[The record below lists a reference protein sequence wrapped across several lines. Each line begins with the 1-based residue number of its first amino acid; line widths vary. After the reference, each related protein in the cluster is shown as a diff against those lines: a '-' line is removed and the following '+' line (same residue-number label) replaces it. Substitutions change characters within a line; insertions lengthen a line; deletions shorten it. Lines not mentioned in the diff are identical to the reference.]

1 MHPLFERRISVRDF
15 TDQVVPEEDIRSIV
29 EAATQAPSGKN
40 VQNWR
45 FVVVRNPGVIAR
57 MAQVVREEN
66 RRLSEAGASAP
77 DTERFSKMMKYHSL
91 FDRAPV
97 VVLIYSSDYAST
109 GLSQHQA
116 MGSPDAVLEAI
127 DRPKPGIQNAA
138 AAMAFL
144 QLAAA
149 DLGYGT
155 CWMTGPLYA
164 REAIEALIGFD
175 EPGFFLT
182 CLTPLGVPEKWPSRR
197 PKRRPIEEVLTFID

>member
-1 MHPLFERRISVRDF
+1 MHPLFEKRISVRQFKD
-15 TDQVVPEEDIRSIV
+15 TPVPESEIRAII
-29 EAATQAPSGKN
+29 EAATMAPSGKN
-40 VQNWR
+40 AQNWR
-45 FVVVRNPGVIAR
+45 FVVVRNPSVITR
-57 MAQVVREEN
+57 MGELVREEN
-66 RRLSEAGASAP
+66 ARLSRLGADAP
-77 DTERFSKMMKYHSL
+77 DTERFTKMVTYHSL

-97 VVLIYSSDYAST
+97 VVLLYSSDYPST
-109 GLSQHQA
+109 GLSQHRA
-116 MGSPDAVLEAI
+116 MGSPAEMLDFI

-182 CLTPLGVPEKWPSRR
+182 CLTPLGVPEKWPTRR
-197 PKRRPIEEVLTFID
+197 PKRRPLDEVLTFVD